1 LLSRGEEVS
10 AERQFRENHHL
21 RVGTLE
27 QGADTI
33 AIGSDV
39 PEDRVHLNDGDVHR
53 KQHENS
59 AAKYNGN
66 SLSSERVSPEPVA
79 MDSTLVNAMLM
90 LAASIAVL
98 VLVAALVRRL
108 ASSRG
113 IAQGIPIRIVA
124 RQPIAGK
131 AMLVVADIGDKR
143 LLLGVTEH
151 SVTLLA
157 TLAAGVQP
165 VQQPAPSKQP
175 SAAPTVSPAELS
187 FRAYL
192 SSMFQRSGK

>member
-1 LLSRGEEVS
+1 
-10 AERQFRENHHL
+10 
-21 RVGTLE
+21 
-27 QGADTI
+27 
-33 AIGSDV
+33 
-39 PEDRVHLNDGDVHR
+39 
-53 KQHENS
+53 
-59 AAKYNGN
+59 
-66 SLSSERVSPEPVA
+66 

-157 TLAAGVQP
+157 TLAAGAQP
-165 VQQPAPSKQP
+165 VQQPTPSKQP

-192 SSMFQRSGK
+192 SSMFQRSSK